1 MKIIRI
7 DDFFFKLAL
16 LLFIII
22 AIVEICAG
30 MFNWYYIFPQL
41 DVPMHVMG
49 GMLVGFA
56 TLAVLPES
64 MSVLKKLFWVIVIT
78 MIIGL
83 GVEIIEW
90 FVDTIFRPVSYQALQ
105 QGSLDTYDDLLND
118 FLGGVLAFCFAYFSK
133 RI

>member
-64 MSVLKKLFWVIVIT
+64 MSVLKKLLWVFIVVT
-78 MIIGL
+78 VVGV
-83 GVEIIEW
+83 GVELIEW
-90 FVDTIFRPVSYQALQ
+90 LVDTVVRPISYQALQ
-105 QGSLDTYDDLLND
+105 QGSLDTYDDLLNNS
-118 FLGGVLAFCFAYFSK
+118 LGAILTFCFAYLSK